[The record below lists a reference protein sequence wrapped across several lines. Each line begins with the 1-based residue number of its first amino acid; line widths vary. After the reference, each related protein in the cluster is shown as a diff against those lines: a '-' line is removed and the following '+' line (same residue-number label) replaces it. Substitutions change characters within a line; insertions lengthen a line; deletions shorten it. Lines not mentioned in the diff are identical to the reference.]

1 MAKQTEKEVPF
12 PAQVIKVVDPKVN
25 LSTKARAGSLRN
37 KRWAI
42 LMQMNGKTVSD
53 YYAACRKAE
62 MPCTANNPRDAVEK
76 GLITLSAPKS

>member
-12 PAQVIKVVDPKVN
+12 PAQVIKVVDPKIN

-53 YYAACRKAE
+53 YYSQCREAG
-62 MPCTANNPRDAVEK
+62 MPCTANNPRDAVENW
-76 GLITLSAPKS
+76 LITFSAPKS

>member
-25 LSTKARAGSLRN
+25 LSTKARVGSFRS

-53 YYAACRKAE
+53 YY
-62 MPCTANNPRDAVEK
+62 
-76 GLITLSAPKS
+76 S